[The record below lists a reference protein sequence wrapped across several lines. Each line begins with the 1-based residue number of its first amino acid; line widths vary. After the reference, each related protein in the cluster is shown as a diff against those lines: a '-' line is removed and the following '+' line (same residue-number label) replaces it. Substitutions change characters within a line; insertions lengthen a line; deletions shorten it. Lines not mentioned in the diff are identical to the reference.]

1 MMSDIVWKGHC
12 GLMVRLGQH
21 LRFVFLLI
29 TDDTPIPLFSTTFHV
44 LLMKIYL
51 KAVIFFAIVKR
62 SFLIGIHLH
71 QNIPKIQVVGQG
83 KRMKWKE
90 RKVGGGEGGGGV
102 CEEERKKKS
111 RKQDTKDY
119 QKCNLIFF
127 FLLSFY
133 IASYF
138 SSHFVNFN
146 HRASVETNKCTLN
159 PTGRIHYH

>member
-1 MMSDIVWKGHC
+1 M
-12 GLMVRLGQH
+12 
-21 LRFVFLLI
+21 
-29 TDDTPIPLFSTTFHV
+29 
-44 LLMKIYL
+44 
-51 KAVIFFAIVKR
+51 KR
-62 SFLIGIHLH
+62 SLWLDGETGTALAICLLANHRRYTYPPFFHYFSCFTHENISKGSNFLCHRKEKLSYW
-71 QNIPKIQVVGQG
+71 NTLAPKYSKDPGSGTRKKNEMKG
-83 KRMKWKE
+83 KKSRGW
-90 RKVGGGEGGGGV
+90 GGGGGV

>member
-90 RKVGGGEGGGGV
+90 RKVGGGEGGGSV
-102 CEEERKKKS
+102 WRRKKKEKS
-111 RKQDTKDY
+111 KTRY
-119 QKCNLIFF
+119 QRLPEMQFNFF
-127 FLLSFY
+127 FFTQFLHSF
-133 IASYF
+133 IFQQSF
-138 SSHFVNFN
+138 CELQS
-146 HRASVETNKCTLN
+146 
-159 PTGRIHYH
+159 

>member
-51 KAVIFFAIVKR
+51 KAVIFFAIIKGR
-62 SFLIGIHLH
+62 FLIGIHLH
-71 QNIPKIQVVGQG
+71 QNIPKIQVVEQG

-90 RKVGGGEGGGGV
+90 RKVGGGEGV
-102 CEEERKKKS
+102 CEGKRKKKS
-111 RKQDTKDY
+111 RKEDTKDY
-119 QKCNLIFF
+119 QKCNFF

-138 SSHFVNFN
+138 SSHLVNFN

>member
-90 RKVGGGEGGGGV
+90 RKVGGGEGV
-102 CEEERKKKS
+102 CEGKRKKKS
-111 RKQDTKDY
+111 RKEDTKDY

-127 FLLSFY
+127 FFTQFLHSF
-133 IASYF
+133 IFQQSF
-138 SSHFVNFN
+138 CELQS
-146 HRASVETNKCTLN
+146 
-159 PTGRIHYH
+159 

>member
-71 QNIPKIQVVGQG
+71 QNIPKIQAVGQG

-90 RKVGGGEGGGGV
+90 RKVGGGEGGGSV
-102 CEEERKKKS
+102 WRRKKKEKS
-111 RKQDTKDY
+111 KTRY
-119 QKCNLIFF
+119 QRLPEMQFNFF